1 MKILMLTPYLP
12 YPLLSGG
19 QIRTYNLLKNLK
31 DNHEIT
37 LFSLIKD
44 ESERKYKKELDKF
57 CKKVVLL
64 KRTKNPWDL
73 RNILVAGFTAYPFLV
88 TRNMPLSASRLIVK
102 ELSRQSYDLIHVET
116 FYMMPNIPATKIPTL
131 LVEQTIEYLGYQN
144 YAQKSKLWPVKPLL
158 YLDIAKIKYWE
169 KYYWEKANRL
179 VTMSDEDRQF
189 IQSEIGNSQQID
201 VVANGVD
208 MDYFKL
214 TKIKRPSNPTVLFVG
229 TFKWLPNADAVEFLV
244 EKIWPLIIKQISN
257 AKLHIVGFSPSK
269 KILSYAKND
278 SITVSGNI
286 SDIRDAYGQA
296 HVLLAPVRSGKGTRY
311 KVLEA
316 MATGLPIV
324 GTKLSVEGLPVKS
337 GSDVL
342 ISDTDQGLAEKTI
355 QLLKDRQLQEK
366 LAQNGK
372 KLVAQQF
379 EWSIIS
385 KELDRIYKE
394 VGNK

>member
-1 MKILMLTPYLP
+1 MLTPYLP

-73 RNILVAGFTAYPFLV
+73 RNILLAGFTAYPFLV

-102 ELSRQSYDLIHVET
+102 ELSRQSYDLIHAET

>member
-1 MKILMLTPYLP
+1 MLTPYLP

>member
-1 MKILMLTPYLP
+1 
-12 YPLLSGG
+12 LLSGG

-102 ELSRQSYDLIHVET
+102 ELSRQSYDLIHAET

>member
-1 MKILMLTPYLP
+1 M
-12 YPLLSGG
+12 
-19 QIRTYNLLKNLK
+19 
-31 DNHEIT
+31 
-37 LFSLIKD
+37 
-44 ESERKYKKELDKF
+44 
-57 CKKVVLL
+57 

-102 ELSRQSYDLIHVET
+102 ELSRQSYDLIHAET